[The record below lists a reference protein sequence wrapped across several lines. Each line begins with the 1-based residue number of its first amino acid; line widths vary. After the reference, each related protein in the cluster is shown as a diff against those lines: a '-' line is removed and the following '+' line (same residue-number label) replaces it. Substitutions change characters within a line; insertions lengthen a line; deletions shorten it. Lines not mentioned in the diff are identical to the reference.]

1 MFKYDTVHG
10 RFKGDV
16 KTENG
21 KLYINGKPIHVFGER
36 DPSNIQWGSVGAD
49 YIVESTVS
57 FSTPILLSLKA
68 DCNDANRVSSLPSTS
83 ENFSCGSSSP

>member
-16 KTENG
+16 HTKDG
-21 KLYINGKPIHVFGER
+21 KLFINGKPIHVFGER
-36 DPSNIQWGSVGAD
+36 DPSNIKWGDVGAD

-57 FSTPILLSLKA
+57 FSLLL
-68 DCNDANRVSSLPSTS
+68 R
-83 ENFSCGSSSP
+83 SC

>member
-16 KTENG
+16 HTKDG
-21 KLYINGKPIHVFGER
+21 KLYINNKAIEVFNER
-36 DPSNIQWGSVGAD
+36 DPSNIKWGSVGAD

-57 FSTPILLSLKA
+57 ISTVIFT
-68 DCNDANRVSSLPSTS
+68 PSKLTRTTRTG
-83 ENFSCGSSSP
+83 CLHYH